1 MSPVCACA
9 FKTTQSVAFICHG
22 IGVCFITNAVIRNII
37 PILATLLL
45 TSCTTKENVETD
57 INTITVTTTV
67 NTTISAVT
75 TTTSTEP
82 AETTPATLK
91 INEEASLAEQVADA
105 LYFLATTEGN
115 ELYDGYCSS
124 INLTDVNFDGIPE
137 LKLYGD
143 GGTAAIF
150 VYIYKLNGE
159 HLVSYGIP
167 SMPLS
172 FDCIEKDGRKLFM
185 MTGKS
190 LNFHP
195 QNGEDGPTDYHF
207 VSIYDFDSGEE
218 HKFRSTIIYED
229 ETLEKILSATV
240 RTDDIEIEDTATVD
254 EIEMYYNEFM
264 KGYNVIGAV
273 DSVSLQLIGDDLS
286 SKESIL
292 EKITAKV
299 QEFEALGKE

>member
-1 MSPVCACA
+1 MTLKKLIPVLTA
-9 FKTTQSVAFICHG
+9 
-22 IGVCFITNAVIRNII
+22 
-37 PILATLLL
+37 LLL
-45 TSCTTKENVETD
+45 TSCTTVD
-57 INTITVTTTV
+57 NTEVDTNTTTV
-67 NTTISAVT
+67 Q
-75 TTTSTEP
+75 TTTSKVVTTPTEP
-82 AETTPATLK
+82 VETAPTTLK
-91 INEEASLAEQVADA
+91 INKEASLAEQIADA

-195 QNGEDGPTDYHF
+195 QNGEKGPTDYHF
-207 VSIYDFDSGEE
+207 VSIYDFESGEE
-218 HKFRSTIIYED
+218 YKFRSTIIYED

-264 KGYNVIGAV
+264 KGYTVIGAV

-299 QEFEALGKE
+299 QEFETLRKE